1 MPCRGPIS
9 RFDVFMGCIR
19 SHIGGAQKESKRIS
33 LWSIPYSLMSISVSS
48 KIRVKVQSVKAMK
61 DVESREGYQIDFVE
75 VRQRPPMVMMTP
87 TEVPEEISHMV
98 VQISK
103 SVQKVLPGGDAKEY
117 ELRKL
122 TVILTAE
129 ELEAFRLKPYPNQVY
144 ELTITD
150 GALYFKEI

>member
-1 MPCRGPIS
+1 MSATLSS
-9 RFDVFMGCIR
+9 RIR
-19 SHIGGAQKESKRIS
+19 
-33 LWSIPYSLMSISVSS
+33 L
-48 KIRVKVQSVKAMK
+48 KVQSVKAVK
-61 DVESREGYQIDFVE
+61 DMEGREGFQIDFVE

-87 TEVPEEISHMV
+87 TEVPEEISQMV

-103 SVQKVLPGGDAKEY
+103 SVQRALPGGESKDY

-129 ELEAFRLKPYPNQVY
+129 ELEAFRLKPYPNQMY